1 MVGICRKTIKFE
13 EREKSVAWSDQEPEK
28 SSADNIIEKAGSQN
42 PFGDTSSLNLN
53 VDIEDEDPVMQVMLK
68 SIQDPDLVPIYKG
81 LPDLGSVFVMN
92 CCFPRQLMLFF
103 RIYRSVHQYSYVS
116 TVGMGVVTLKDI
128 QNRVGRDNIS

>member
-68 SIQDPDLVPIYKG
+68 SIQDPDLVPIYEG

-92 CCFPRQLMLFF
+92 GFP
-103 RIYRSVHQYSYVS
+103 S
-116 TVGMGVVTLKDI
+116 TTNVI
-128 QNRVGRDNIS
+128 F